1 MDKSIMGSVFFSIG
15 LTLDG
20 FIAGLNASPRNP
32 LGDGGLD
39 IHRWLFLQRSFR
51 RNLKLGDDGETGI
64 DDKLVEGIF
73 NRTGANI
80 IGMRLFEEGEANWPE
95 DAPFHTPVF
104 VLTHKLRS
112 SWQREGGTTFYFV
125 NDGLESALRQ
135 ARQVAR
141 EKDIRIVGGAQVIQ
155 QYLNAGLVDEFTI
168 HYAPLFLGQGT
179 RLFDHIDK
187 DRFTVEIMKVIQ
199 SPLVTHLQYKVIPKQ
214 EQ

>member
-1 MDKSIMGSVFFSIG
+1 MDKSIMGNVFFSIG

-20 FIAGLNASPRNP
+20 FIAGSNASPRNP

-104 VLTHKLRS
+104 VLTHKPRS

-125 NDGLESALRQ
+125 NDGLESALQQ
-135 ARQVAR
+135 ARQVAG

-179 RLFDHIDK
+179 RLFDRIDK
-187 DRFTVEIMKVIQ
+187 SRFTVEIMKVIQ

-214 EQ
+214 E